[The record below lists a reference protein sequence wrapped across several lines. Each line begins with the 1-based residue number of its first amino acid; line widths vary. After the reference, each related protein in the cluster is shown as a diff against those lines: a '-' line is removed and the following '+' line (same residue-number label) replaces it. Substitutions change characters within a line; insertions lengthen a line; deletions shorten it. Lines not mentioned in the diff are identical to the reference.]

1 MNEVTYRAAYMSE
14 WDYCMDLAWRI
25 FLKYDAPDYPR
36 EGIENFKEFV
46 TDDVLKNMFHSGEYQ
61 LFVAVCEEKIIGII
75 SLRDRNHIS
84 LLFVES
90 EYHRQG
96 VGAGLIN
103 TLTDYM
109 RDEMGQT
116 SVTVN
121 ASPYAV
127 GFYHKVGFEDTDIQ
141 QLVSGILF
149 TPMILYF

>member
-1 MNEVTYRAAYMSE
+1 MNEVTYRAAYRSE

>member
-14 WDYCMDLAWRI
+14 WDYCMDLAWRL
-25 FLKYDAPDYPR
+25 FLNYDAPDYPR